1 MMPRQFKVL
10 WVYLDT
16 LKRDEKLNTE
26 VEDNGRRNQQWE
38 QQDSDSLLLN
48 YVTKSIFPLS
58 FFSHQWRET
67 ETLLEIESDP

>member
-16 LKRDEKLNTE
+16 LKRDEKLNAE

-38 QQDSDSLLLN
+38 QQDSDSLLPN
-48 YVTKSIFPLS
+48 
-58 FFSHQWRET
+58 
-67 ETLLEIESDP
+67 